1 MVVAKRTI
9 KNQLTLPK
17 AVVEQ
22 AGMADY
28 YDVVCDNGRIVLT
41 PLHPGGAAAG
51 SCQERCHLLE
61 AFYASLTKA
70 TWRLVCWVANG
81 SLIHTKSG
89 CFQQRIDLLQRF
101 GFAMRASS

>member
-41 PLHPGGAAAG
+41 PLHPGGAAAA
-51 SCQERCHLLE
+51 RM
-61 AFYASLTKA
+61 
-70 TWRLVCWVANG
+70 RLVELGISETDVADAV
-81 SLIHTKSG
+81 SWA
-89 CFQQRIDLLQRF
+89 RRP
-101 GFAMRASS
+101 